1 MRDSNKVSLNHIE
14 CVEVV
19 SQYFKSF
26 LVCTELTCLSVFF
39 FCCQPFSRFFCRLFT
54 LQHTQHTHKAMHLE
68 PGWKG
73 CAPVCQEL
81 RCVSTPRVLCGCK
94 VEVSCASLPTRGAS
108 YVNAVHFV
116 PAVGKII
123 IDSLS
128 RGGKL
133 RLT

>member
-1 MRDSNKVSLNHIE
+1 
-14 CVEVV
+14 
-19 SQYFKSF
+19 
-26 LVCTELTCLSVFF
+26 
-39 FCCQPFSRFFCRLFT
+39 
-54 LQHTQHTHKAMHLE
+54 MHLE

-81 RCVSTPRVLCGCK
+81 RCVSTPRVLCGCE